1 MENHGLGTGWI
12 GSLRGFADG
21 VVGSIQDRLRLLAI
35 ELQEEKFRLVEILLW
50 IAAIVGL
57 GFLAVIFAS
66 LVLVFVF
73 WETARLPVIVGL
85 AVAYISALITVVIGF
100 RRYLARQPK
109 PFAATL
115 NELQEDREC
124 FRAAN

>member
-1 MENHGLGTGWI
+1 MENHGLGAGWI

-21 VVGSIQDRLRLLAI
+21 VVGSIQDRLRLLAV

-124 FRAAN
+124 FRAEN